1 VKQRILKWFADD
13 PYHAITGW
21 NMRVAMTSIIA
32 SRLIFDLIIVGL
44 LLQGRSEFVH
54 EYLVTR

>member
-1 VKQRILKWFADD
+1 
-13 PYHAITGW
+13 
-21 NMRVAMTSIIA
+21 MTSIIA